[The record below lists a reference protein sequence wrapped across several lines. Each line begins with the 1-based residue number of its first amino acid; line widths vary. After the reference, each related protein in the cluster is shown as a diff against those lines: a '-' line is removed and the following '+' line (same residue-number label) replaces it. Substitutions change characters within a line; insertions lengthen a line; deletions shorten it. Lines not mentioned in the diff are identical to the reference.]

1 MPKSESSINIP
12 GQLAKSKR
20 RRVVNLPLLASSAAV
35 VVICAALGAWRYSM
49 ASTAA
54 ARSFLSRAETFERE
68 GNWSEAAELLQR
80 YLMVR
85 PDDVEARRRLTLA
98 IYESADAPG
107 QQQRAITAL
116 YQSVG
121 QHPDDSGLRVKLAEL
136 LRKSGDYRAALK
148 EAEAA
153 AGKDDPDG
161 AAARE
166 AALAKLALADQED
179 MSKISALAAEL
190 LAAAQKRPK
199 DYELAVIT
207 ASLMREKPGIAIENV
222 TDLPAMADE
231 LVEKAIAENVEDPQA
246 AIVGYR
252 YKIRFGLPT
261 ASADLEKIRSRWPE
275 NLEAALLAAE
285 YAIAGP
291 QPDPAKG
298 EEILRQ
304 TIRLAPQDNRAYL
317 LLGQHLTNREQLKEA
332 AKVLAEGREKLP
344 DDLSLG
350 LQYVE
355 ALISAND
362 LTLAGEEFAKLSGSA
377 KALAPQL
384 NADARLL
391 LENRLRVQG
400 ARLALAAKR
409 FNDVVGAM
417 QEVLTAT
424 ANEPMANR
432 SRETILAY
440 DLIAQALAGQGK
452 WDLAA
457 PYWDRLVESL
467 DVVASSPTADP
478 RMKSYRDAALASA
491 ANAYHRAGMATEA
504 TKRFDQLASR
514 TKSPSVAVRQL
525 QAHLALQS
533 RRPFEAREWSDFLAA
548 LEKVKQLTPPR
559 WEAAAAEIEYLN
571 LVGEDQ
577 QALELLEKI
586 ESDDAAP
593 PELVRYLAV
602 AYQRLGQSDRADR
615 VVERFAAMK
624 ATESEKLLLK
634 AGVLLGRGDY
644 AQAMEALKQAQA
656 KAATPEAAAQIQFA
670 RIQAMARSG
679 RAADAM
685 AEVRKIYNAK
695 QPNVPLLLLAYE
707 AAVSSADFAAADE
720 WEKALAASPAN
731 GTFDHRFVSA
741 WRQSETY
748 SKLAQDARDRLARE
762 VAALRSERPKWGP
775 AHALVARVDEL
786 QGNLDGAMQNFKL
799 AIELGDV
806 RPKTFEQLINL
817 LYARGDLGEA
827 QRYLSLAAASADG
840 NQQLESLIGSV
851 AARRGDLAG
860 LIRIARE
867 AVERHPK
874 DPRKATWLAQLLLAN
889 GEAQEA
895 LPLFQSA
902 FKASPGN
909 QQAWIGLF
917 AAMTKSGREQDAR
930 ELLAVLPNNPE
941 MTAADKDFLT
951 ASAYEVLNEPE
962 KARQHFEAGLASD
975 ADNIGM
981 RMRLVR
987 LLQQLDVLEACKQLE
1002 EVLKREPANGE
1013 AKRELVTT
1021 LAAVGGEAQWQ
1032 RVNEL
1037 LGDASGNGDSAADAR
1052 LHALLMSQRGSNRDE
1067 RLKSTRE
1074 SIALTEQKINADGTS
1089 AADVDRLL
1097 LAGLL
1102 EQEAKL
1108 AVDAGKL
1115 KLAAASLEP
1124 LVSGEK
1130 GSPQNLLF
1138 VIQFLLRNGNE
1149 LRTSLSDSPGAA
1161 EIRSELLTA
1170 AEKHLAQLRD
1180 ALGTE
1185 PKPQERL
1192 QLLAL
1197 DVALLDANGRE
1208 DDVASALKQFAESSL
1223 PTVKDAA
1230 LRQQILRFLGEGY
1243 YKIGDYAAAEQAFRE
1258 LAETSA
1264 DGIASLV
1271 QTLAAQ
1277 DRPLDAFKECVAMQD
1292 RGVNPAE
1299 IVSLLTTLVA
1309 EFDEVRQSPE
1319 VDAFVD
1325 QLLAAQPSDVNLL
1338 CAVAALRVSE
1348 GDNDGATELF
1358 REVVALTP
1366 NNVLAL
1372 NNLATLLGEVAA
1384 TRSEAIQTVEKAIT
1398 IAGRRPALLDTKGT
1412 IYLNGG
1418 QFAEAIN
1425 CLEEAVAGDAKDPR
1439 YYFHLA
1445 AARYRGGD
1453 EAGAQDALEKAR
1465 ELKLDKSLLTVGDL
1479 QLLQEMER
1487 IPAVTPIAN

>member
-1 MPKSESSINIP
+1 M
-12 GQLAKSKR
+12 
-20 RRVVNLPLLASSAAV
+20 LASSIAAV
-35 VVICAALGAWRYSM
+35 IVIAALGAWRYKT

-54 ARSFLSRAETFERE
+54 ARSFLSRAETFEKE

-121 QHPDDSGLRVKLAEL
+121 QHPDDNGLRLKLAKL

-148 EAEAA
+148 EATAA
-153 AGKDDPDG
+153 TAKDGSDMG
-161 AAARE
+161 AVRE

-179 MSKISALAAEL
+179 MSAISAIAAEL
-190 LAAAQKRPK
+190 LTAAQKRPN
-199 DYELAVIT
+199 DYELAAVT
-207 ASLMREKPGIAIENV
+207 ASVLREKPGIAIENT
-222 TDLPAMADE
+222 TDLQAVADD
-231 LVEKAIAENVEDPQA
+231 LVEKSVAQNADDPQA
-246 AIVGYR
+246 ALVGYR
-252 YKIRFGLPT
+252 YKVRFGLPA
-261 ASADLEKIRSRWPE
+261 ASADLAKIRAKWPE
-275 NLEAALLAAE
+275 NLEAMLLEAE

-291 QPDPAKG
+291 QPDPEKG
-298 EEILRQ
+298 EEILRHAIQ
-304 TIRLAPQDNRAYL
+304 LAPQDDRAYL

-332 AKVLAEGREKLP
+332 ANVLAEGRAKLP
-344 DDLSLG
+344 DNLSIG
-350 LQYVE
+350 LQYVD

-362 LTLAGEEFAKLSGSA
+362 LTLAAEEFAKLSRSG

-384 NADARLL
+384 NAEARLL
-391 LENRLRVQG
+391 LENRLRIQD

-409 FNDVVGAM
+409 FNDVVGPM

-424 ANEPMANR
+424 ANEPVESR
-432 SRETILAY
+432 SREAILAF

-467 DVVASSPTADP
+467 NVVASSPNADP
-478 RMKSYRDAALASA
+478 RMKNYRDAALASA
-491 ANAYHRAGMATEA
+491 ANAYHRAGMAMEA
-504 TKRFDQLASR
+504 TTRFDQLASH

-533 RRPFEAREWSDFLAA
+533 RRPFEARQWSDFLAA
-548 LEKVKQLTPPR
+548 LEKVKQLSPPR

-571 LVGEDQ
+571 LLGEDQ
-577 QALELLEKI
+577 QALDLLNKLDGD
-586 ESDDAAP
+586 ESAAP
-593 PELVRYLAV
+593 ELIRYLAV
-602 AYQRLGQSDRADR
+602 AYQRLGESDSADR
-615 VVERFAAMK
+615 VVERFAATK
-624 ATESEKLLLK
+624 AGESEKLLLK
-634 AGVLLGRGDY
+634 AGVLLGRGDH
-644 AQAMEALKQAQA
+644 AGAMEALKQAEA
-656 KAATPEAAAQIQFA
+656 KAATSEAASQIQFA
-670 RIQAMARSG
+670 RVQAMSRSG
-679 RAADAM
+679 RLADAM
-685 AEVRKIYNAK
+685 AEVREVYDAK

-707 AAVSSADFAAADE
+707 AAVAAGDFAAADE

-731 GTFDHRFVSA
+731 GTYDHRFVRA
-741 WRQSETY
+741 WRQSEAY
-748 SKLAQDARDRLARE
+748 PKLAQDARDRLTRE

-786 QGNLDGAMQNFKL
+786 QGNADGAIQNFKL

-806 RPKTFEQLINL
+806 RPRTFEQLINL

-827 QRYLSLAAASADG
+827 QRYLSLAASSADG
-840 NQQLESLIGSV
+840 NQQLESLVGSV

-867 AVERHPK
+867 AVQRHPK
-874 DPRKATWLAQLLLAN
+874 DSQKATWLAQLLLAN

-895 LPLFQSA
+895 LPFFQAA

-917 AAMTKSGREQDAR
+917 AAMAKSGREQDAR

-941 MTAADKDFLT
+941 MSAPVKDFLT

-962 KARQHFEAGLASD
+962 KARQHFEAGLAAD

-981 RMRLVR
+981 RMRLAR

-1002 EVLKREPANGE
+1002 EVLKREPANAE
-1013 AKRELVTT
+1013 AKQGLVTA

-1032 RVNEL
+1032 RISEL
-1037 LGDASGNGDSAADAR
+1037 LGNSNGQAGSAADAR
-1052 LHALLMSQRGSNRDE
+1052 LHAVLMSQRGSNREE
-1067 RLKSTRE
+1067 RLKSTE
-1074 SIALTEQKINADGTS
+1074 QAIAFTEEKIKAAGPNAE
-1089 AADVDRLL
+1089 DVDRLL

-1108 AVDAGKL
+1108 AGDAGKM
-1115 KLAAASLEP
+1115 KLAAQSLEP
-1124 LVSGEK
+1124 LVTGEK
-1130 GSPQNLLF
+1130 ASEQNLLF
-1138 VIQFLLRNGNE
+1138 VVQFLLRNSNE
-1149 LRTSLSDSPGAA
+1149 LRTSLGDSSGAT
-1161 EIRSELLTA
+1161 EIRNELLQTA
-1170 AEKHLAQLRD
+1170 ETYLKRLRD
-1180 ALGTE
+1180 AMGPELT
-1185 PKPQERL
+1185 PQDRL
-1192 QLLAL
+1192 QLVAL
-1197 DVALLDANGRE
+1197 DVALLDGNGRE
-1208 DDVASALKQFAESSL
+1208 DEVAAALKQFAEAAL
-1223 PTVKDAA
+1223 PTIEDAA
-1230 LRQQILRFLGEGY
+1230 LREQALRFLGDGY
-1243 YKIGDYAAAEQAFRE
+1243 YKIGDYASAERTFRE
-1258 LAETSA
+1258 LAEA
-1264 DGIASLV
+1264 NANGIVSLV

-1277 DRPLDAFKECVAMQD
+1277 DRPLDAVKECVAMQD

-1299 IVSLLTTLVA
+1299 IVSVLTTLVA
-1309 EFDEVRQSPE
+1309 QFDEVRQSPE
-1319 VDAFVD
+1319 VDAFIER
-1325 QLLAAQPSDVNLL
+1325 LLAAQPNDVNLL

-1348 GDNDGATELF
+1348 GDNEDATELF
-1358 REVVALTP
+1358 REVVAITP

-1384 TRSEAIQTVEKAIT
+1384 SRSEAIQTVDKAIT
-1398 IAGRRPALLDTKGT
+1398 IAGRRAALLDTKGT

-1418 QFAEAIN
+1418 QFAEAIK
-1425 CLEEAVAGDAKDPR
+1425 CLEEAVAGDAQDPR

-1445 AARYRGGD
+1445 AARYRNGD
-1453 EAGAQDALEKAR
+1453 EEGAQDALEKAR
-1465 ELKLDKSLLTVGDL
+1465 SLKLDKSLLTVGDL